1 MPSGG
6 QIRRKSRFQGDKFGV
21 QGDKFGAVSTSS
33 DDGLRGTNSAASRA
47 PQGDVDRMPLDL
59 SVPLCRWYN
68 TSMQKPPQ
76 SLSLFTEHELESIQP
91 TGSPWVVSQDDP
103 ATVPVPLQTVI
114 VNVDGP
120 YTERDRKLW
129 VFLLHA
135 VFDELE
141 AKAVHSIP
149 VRDINAVFREL
160 GGEHNT
166 KWLWESAKRL
176 AKTTVEWETT
186 FGDGRFEQGIS
197 SMFGANLSKKARQ
210 MGTLTFNFPPLLIP
224 IIKQPL
230 RFARLRVHFLL
241 SLSGKYAVTL
251 YEILEGFANRRDGRC
266 EVSIDDLRT
275 WLKVPEGSYSA
286 WKDFRKR
293 VLDPAVKQINDDPIG
308 AGFSVEYSPIK
319 QGRFYRSIVFQLS
332 KTDNRQTT
340 ERLMKAKSSAKK
352 RAKTDGL
359 IIEAWGEEQ
368 ARKVL
373 REKGW
378 DYHVVEKEWRA
389 FAAGQVANGNPP
401 KNATAAFVAFCKKK
415 KGLR

>member
-1 MPSGG
+1 MAG
-6 QIRRKSRFQGDKFGV
+6 K
-21 QGDKFGAVSTSS
+21 TSQ
-33 DDGLRGTNSAASRA
+33 DE
-47 PQGDVDRMPLDL
+47 
-59 SVPLCRWYN
+59 
-68 TSMQKPPQ
+68 
-76 SLSLFTEHELESIQP
+76 LFTQQELAAIQP
-91 TGSPWVVSQDDP
+91 TGSPWVISDDDP

-141 AKAVHSIP
+141 TTPVHSIP
-149 VRDINAVFREL
+149 VRDINAVFREV
-160 GGEHNT
+160 GGEHST

-186 FGDGRFEQGIS
+186 FGDGRFEQGVS

-266 EVSIDDLRT
+266 EVSLDDLRT
-275 WLKVPEGSYSA
+275 WLKVPEGSYPT
-286 WKDFRKR
+286 WKNFRLR

-308 AGFSVEYSPIK
+308 AGFSVEYTPIRD
-319 QGRFYRSIVFQLS
+319 GRFYSTIVFQLT
-332 KTDNRQTT
+332 KTDNRHTT
-340 ERLMKAKSSAKK
+340 EKLMKAKGAAKK
-352 RAKTDGL
+352 KAETDQL
-359 IIEAWGEEQ
+359 VIEPWAEEQ
-368 ARKVL
+368 ARKSL
-373 REKGW
+373 RAKGW
-378 DYHVVEKEWRA
+378 DYYVVEKEWRA
-389 FAAGQVANGNPP
+389 FAAGQSANGNPP
-401 KNATAAFVAFCKKK
+401 KNPSAAFVAFCKKK
-415 KGLR
+415 ENLR